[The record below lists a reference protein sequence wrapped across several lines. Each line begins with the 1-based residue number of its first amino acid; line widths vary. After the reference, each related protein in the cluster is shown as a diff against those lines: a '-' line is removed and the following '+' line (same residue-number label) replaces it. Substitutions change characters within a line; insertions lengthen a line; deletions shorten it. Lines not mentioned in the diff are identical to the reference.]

1 MNLVRAEVSRLLSR
15 RFTHIMVLGLLA
27 VFGVTAATTLANSTR
42 PDAGVWAAAQKTA
55 EERRESL
62 VRFKL
67 NCQEKFLVDKEAAEA
82 AFPGGCD
89 AAGNPADVESS
100 RYLEDAFV
108 FEQEIGGLTVFLA
121 IYLSFFAFVIA
132 ASFIGAEMSS
142 GGITNLLLWRPQRSA
157 ILGAKL
163 TALTGCVA
171 VFSAL
176 FTALY
181 IGTFYLIAYTS
192 GWTGQPGVAFWA
204 DLAALGGRAVA
215 LSTAAAASAFALA
228 TLARHTAAALGIA
241 VGYFLIWEA
250 GARIVFEIG
259 GMLPYDPYFL
269 SSYLSAFVSGDLT
282 YWHGLDGTGDL
293 VITRLSGGM
302 VVAGLTAVLITAA
315 FANFRRRDLA

>member
-42 PDAGVWAAAQKTA
+42 PDDGVWATAQQTA
-55 EERRESL
+55 QERRESL
-62 VRFKL
+62 IQFKR
-67 NCQEKFLVDKEAAEA
+67 NCEAEFLLDRESAEA
-82 AFPGGCD
+82 MFPSGCD
-89 AAGNPADVESS
+89 AAGDPADVRAA
-100 RYLEDAFV
+100 RYLEEAFV
-108 FEQEIGGLTVFLA
+108 FDQEIRGLMVFLA
-121 IYLSFFAFVIA
+121 VYLSFFAFVIA

-176 FTALY
+176 FTVLY

-192 GWTGQPGVAFWA
+192 GWTGDTGVAFWGE
-204 DLAALGGRAVA
+204 LAALGWRAVA
-215 LSTAAAASAFALA
+215 LSTAGAACAFALA

-259 GMLPYDPYFL
+259 GLLPYDPYFL
-269 SSYLSAFVSGDLT
+269 SSYLSAFVTGDLT

-293 VITRLSGGM
+293 VITRLAGGM
-302 VVAGLTAVLITAA
+302 VVAGLTATLIAAA
-315 FANFRRRDLA
+315 FANFRRRDLT

>member
-15 RFTHIMVLGLLA
+15 RFTLIMVIGLLA

-42 PDAGVWAAAQKTA
+42 PSDGTWAAAQKSA
-55 EERRESL
+55 AERRESL
-62 VRFKL
+62 VRFKA
-67 NCQEKFLVDKEAAEA
+67 NCEA
-82 AFPGGCD
+82 AFRDDKESAEAMFADGCD
-89 AAGNPADVESS
+89 AAGDPADIKAAP
-100 RYLEDAFV
+100 YLEDAFV
-108 FEQEIGGLTVFLA
+108 FDQEIRGLTVFLA
-121 IYLSFFAFVIA
+121 VYLSFFAFVVA

-163 TALTGCVA
+163 AALTGCVA
-171 VFSAL
+171 LFSIL

-181 IGTFYLIAYTS
+181 VGTFYLIAYTS
-192 GWTGQPGVAFWA
+192 GWPGDTGVAFWG
-204 DLAALGGRAVA
+204 DLAALSWRAVA
-215 LSTAAAASAFALA
+215 LSTAGAACAFALA

-269 SSYLSAFVSGDLT
+269 SSYLSAFITGDLT

-302 VVAGLTAVLITAA
+302 VVAGLTAALLAAA